1 MATVTFDTLK
11 FVETLRDAGMPEA
24 QAKAVSHAV
33 REAHETADLATGR
46 DLREASAAIRAD
58 LKTVHTAIQSNMQ
71 ALRADIQSDM
81 QTLRGEVKSDIQ
93 SLRAEVRALEP
104 RLTIRLGGVVVVAL
118 GAFTALSKWVA

>member
-46 DLREASAAIRAD
+46 DLREASAAVRAD
-58 LKTVHTAIQSNMQ
+58 LKTVYTA
-71 ALRADIQSDM
+71 IQSDM
-81 QTLRGEVKSDIQ
+81 QTLRGEVKSDMQELRTDIQ
-93 SLRAEVRALEP
+93 SD
-104 RLTIRLGGVVVVAL
+104 I
-118 GAFTALSKWVA
+118 